1 MYRILLPY
9 ADEADPSGRF
19 RFFLVL
25 ARWTGRRISTIRRFR
40 RATLLFTIDEIRAA
54 LERQLCRYV
63 YEEDFGR
70 VAKLYAESGGPLYIE
85 YWMEKSGQTGD
96 ENRVEQYDA
105 VVPIHPVV
113 AAEAEHYLTRYWD
126 KGNLSPSDPLFP
138 GGRAKN
144 KPSSRRPV
152 SKETINEWLNRAI
165 TLAAL
170 GGHIVSLLPDNKWHG
185 FRYNRR
191 TELRKVEV
199 KYARWLV
206 GHSVHNG
213 TPGITV
219 SEGRYLELVPE
230 DLVAGALIEPAEVEP
245 EAKEE

>member
-1 MYRILLPY
+1 M
-9 ADEADPSGRF
+9 
-19 RFFLVL
+19 
-25 ARWTGRRISTIRRFR
+25 
-40 RATLLFTIDEIRAA
+40 
-54 LERQLCRYV
+54 
-63 YEEDFGR
+63 
-70 VAKLYAESGGPLYIE
+70 
-85 YWMEKSGQTGD
+85 
-96 ENRVEQYDA
+96 
-105 VVPIHPVV
+105 
-113 AAEAEHYLTRYWD
+113 AAEAEHYLAGD
-126 KGNLSPSDPLFP
+126 KGNLSSADPLFP

-144 KPSSRRPV
+144 KPSSRNPV
-152 SKETINEWLNRAI
+152 SRETINEWLNRAI

-170 GGHIVSLLPDNKWHG
+170 GGHIVSLPPDNKWHG

-219 SEGRYLELVPE
+219 SEGRYLGLVPE